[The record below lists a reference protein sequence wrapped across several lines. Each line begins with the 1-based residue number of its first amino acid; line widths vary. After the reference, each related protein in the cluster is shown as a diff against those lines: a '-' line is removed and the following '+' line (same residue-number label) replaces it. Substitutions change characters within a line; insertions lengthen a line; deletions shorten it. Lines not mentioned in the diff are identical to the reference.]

1 MLSGGTE
8 GWVSYFYLWTTIFF
22 FISQTRACAG
32 YAILVVMKIWT
43 RGVLRA
49 PPWRTGSVGEVCQ
62 ADWFS
67 PANGACLCLLLNS
80 WPWKSHKPPI
90 AVTSLAPNRKRR
102 LPGQPKKGGSK
113 SLGGLLCFFFSS
125 SSICPQCWYPA
136 ISLSHSAFHTLNVPS
151 FLDYVLTRVFTRAF

>member
-8 GWVSYFYLWTTIFF
+8 GWVSYFYEPQILFF
-22 FISQTRACAG
+22 FFLLEHVHVRAG
-32 YAILVVMKIWT
+32 YAILAVMKIWT
-43 RGVLRA
+43 RGILRA

-113 SLGGLLCFFFSS
+113 SLGGLLCFFFFFYLSPVLIPCS
-125 SSICPQCWYPA
+125 FIKSLCISHFKCPFFPG
-136 ISLSHSAFHTLNVPS
+136 
-151 FLDYVLTRVFTRAF
+151 VFTRAF